1 MSLVASQQ
9 ASLGVSESGGKGS
22 LSGVP
27 LFSSLGL
34 ASPRSVALSRKRLP
48 SPPEVTEDCGSQ
60 GGVASG
66 TLECAGGIPE
76 GGRRCRWADGQTRAA
91 SDGAGPSV
99 LLI

>member
-76 GGRRCRWADGQTRAA
+76 GAGGGAAGQMGRL
-91 SDGAGPSV
+91 GPLV
-99 LLI
+99 MGRGPQCF

>member
-48 SPPEVTEDCGSQ
+48 TPPEVTGLWLTGRCGLWHPR
-60 GGVASG
+60 V
-66 TLECAGGIPE
+66 
-76 GGRRCRWADGQTRAA
+76 RRRD
-91 SDGAGPSV
+91 S
-99 LLI
+99 